1 MNLSLLTILHPLIP
15 YWNNELSFF
24 RHSYDCHLSVL
35 DISLTHGN
43 YGNGVTVL
51 IILALK
57 LLTTKP
63 AQFFIDNCI
72 DFNEVNPKRP
82 PVTKQDFV
90 GLDMVYHAVTHLDT
104 MKDQFQKILYALF
117 MYQELSLSNYF
128 DEIKTAGK
136 CIKRLLR
143 CKGHNIYV
151 TDIDEKNHFIFRSY
165 IF

>member
-1 MNLSLLTILHPLIP
+1 MHPLIP
-15 YWNNELSFF
+15 YWNNQLSFFF

-57 LLTTKP
+57 LLTTKS

-82 PVTKQDFV
+82 PVTKQDFD

-136 CIKRLLR
+136 YIKPLLR
-143 CKGHNIYV
+143 CKGHRIYV
-151 TDIDEKNHFIFRSY
+151 ADIDKKNLFIFRSY

>member
-1 MNLSLLTILHPLIP
+1 M
-15 YWNNELSFF
+15 
-24 RHSYDCHLSVL
+24 
-35 DISLTHGN
+35 THGN

-57 LLTTKP
+57 LLATKP

-136 CIKRLLR
+136 
-143 CKGHNIYV
+143 YV
-151 TDIDEKNHFIFRSY
+151 YKMFTRAQRS
-165 IF
+165 